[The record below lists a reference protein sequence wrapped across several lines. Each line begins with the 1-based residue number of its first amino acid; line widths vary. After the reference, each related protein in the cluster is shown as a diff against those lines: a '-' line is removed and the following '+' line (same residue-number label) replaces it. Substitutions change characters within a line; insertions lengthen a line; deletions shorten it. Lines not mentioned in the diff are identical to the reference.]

1 MEKEKS
7 LATRSKSYSLASPSS
22 FTAMARVLKEHIV
35 KNQLSVAIQGKQ
47 YVMVEGWQF
56 AGGLL
61 GTMPRI
67 AEVTNLSKDDEV
79 KWMARAEIVEIK
91 SGKVVATGFAI
102 CSKKESKKATFD
114 EYAILSMA
122 QTRAIGKAYRNV
134 IGWVIKMAGYE
145 ATPSEEI
152 IPPSKTPAAEAT
164 YNNALTLIGAAKNVK
179 ELERFRESLKKGRG
193 AKLYNAEQ
201 RDQLTR
207 LIEDK
212 IAEIKKQNG

>member
-1 MEKEKS
+1 
-7 LATRSKSYSLASPSS
+7 
-22 FTAMARVLKEHIV
+22 MARVLKEHIV
-35 KNQLSVAIQGKQ
+35 KNELAVNIAGKQ

-67 AEVTNLSKDDEV
+67 AEVTDLSKDDEV

-91 SGKVVATGFAI
+91 SGKVVATGFAV
-102 CSKKESKKATFD
+102 CSKKESKKASFD

-145 ATPSEEI
+145 ATPSEEM
-152 IPPSKTPAAEAT
+152 PVAPSKTPAAEAT
-164 YNNALTLIGAAKNVK
+164 YNNAFTLIGAAKSIS
-179 ELERFRESLKKGRG
+179 ELKRFKESLLKGRG

-201 RDQLTR
+201 REQLSR
-207 LIEDK
+207 LIEAR
-212 IAEIKKQNG
+212 IAEIEKQNG